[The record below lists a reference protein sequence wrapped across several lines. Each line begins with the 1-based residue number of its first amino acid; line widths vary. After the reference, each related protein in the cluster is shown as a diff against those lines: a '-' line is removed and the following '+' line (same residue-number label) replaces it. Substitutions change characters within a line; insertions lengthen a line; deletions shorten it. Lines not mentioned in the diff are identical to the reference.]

1 MLPRRQTCETVDGCI
16 MRGEQRTHHA
26 PVQLCYL
33 VMLTAQGLDFRE
45 SLSQFSFP
53 ACQRAEVT
61 RIQTAFWLHE
71 CQDV

>member
-1 MLPRRQTCETVDGCI
+1 MLSRRQTCKSMGGCI
-16 MRGEQRTHHA
+16 MRGEQRIHHA

-53 ACQRAEVT
+53 VCQRAAVT
-61 RIQTAFWLHE
+61 RVQTAFWLPE